1 MVRCEFKFA
10 LEFLALS
17 LLAAVNLFAVPIE
30 PFYFDNAVDQEE
42 TWDDLMKYKLWGTGH
57 DTTIMEN
64 GQPVPF
70 TYGVWFS
77 NNKVFITDSMGHSGS
92 ARGSLVF
99 ANEAHS
105 IGGPLAFGGGFYNGT
120 GQDTVLS
127 GPSRFGGTISLG
139 QNAYNSRNVVWR
151 GPVCAKAYER
161 FDRVGAN
168 QTCSDTSLPAID
180 ADLDVPKVKSGFT
193 YDREVSSYLFQSKT
207 DYIDIPE
214 GEGFYNIHVS
224 GDITMKSNNDTLYI
238 RMPEGRYVRIFID
251 GRFDISMDLHNIL
264 IVNVTGGTW
273 NETAQRWDGG
283 THQAVENKDYGGN
296 LLFYSPYDIVFP
308 SEKCTMQGTYIS
320 GGTIKFLDHYR
331 FAGQLLA
338 AKKVQIHHDFD
349 AGDFR
354 YVQFYP
360 AKLKVDNRKKL
371 REDHED
377 IGDTVRLYLSLE
389 PSTKVPFRYCYE
401 FKDKSA
407 DNSGT
412 KYANRADVVDANL
425 PLCENGDTVK
435 AHFEKGK
442 TTLETPII
450 LHAKYDALL
459 EQDERFYIRVCDLE
473 AAVYA
478 DGDRTENCASLPV
491 DIINVPKSPLGMDF
505 TVTGFMNDPL
515 VLDSFPAMLPDSSVL
530 ADYSV
535 KIEKTVSVGTLT
547 LDGTPVQ
554 VGDIIH
560 VSKLS
565 KLVFKGKTDEFGAPY
580 DSLRYSIIRNSDTTV
595 SDYSYQLAIN
605 LVTAMF
611 PVLENSKKDEP
622 VGYMET
628 DVNSPRFSILDATHT
643 FVIDSVTGLIKVA
656 QDSTIDYEVKNSYE
670 VGVSIKSGDVVKNVL
685 VQILVIDVNDP
696 PSIKDTTMSVR
707 ENEPVGTEVGML
719 AFYDQD
725 GPNSGF
731 RQNTFSLVGG
741 DSSKFAIDA
750 TSGKITTR
758 AVFDY
763 EALPADKKYFVIK
776 VQIIDNDGYKSL
788 ADVRIN
794 IVNVVETSVIVVTHA
809 ESGNGSFD
817 KSNPELPIKVN
828 DKTVTLSWTGDGIPQ
843 PDTTLKNLHEGNNV
857 VRLTYYDKTK
867 DGPAILDV
875 TIFVCTKTPELELST
890 KVEEIPAFNIYTV
903 VEQPAEGD
911 TSFYVNK
918 KNNDISIK
926 ITEPVLD
933 STYTDSTCNYKTR
946 DVKVSAVPF
955 DTLKL
960 SESTLKAV
968 QKISSEKIMLNDM
981 PSGGAKRSPYND
993 SLVLV
998 SYRERIGSDSVTIS
1012 YVTNAKGDVQG
1023 NRIKV
1028 SYETKIDGKTV
1039 TISYEADALTGEPV
1053 ESESGALYTV
1063 AYDYTDKNNVTVS
1076 VGYAVDSKGH
1086 VVKDEDCNVGYE
1098 VNYTYVNEFGNMAS
1112 RSIYIVVDLVAPKV
1126 EILSPHTDDVLY
1138 STYVDVKW
1146 TVDQNN
1152 GKGPVVM
1159 DTLKVQGLNKG
1170 ANTIVRYYR
1179 DKAGNSAADTVYVIM
1194 KDAKDVDISVET
1206 PVTLVSREKMEEYYA
1221 SHEPEKGQK
1230 FAVSIYNPKSG
1241 KEVETLRG
1249 GDFKTKT
1256 IKDGDEPYPGLK
1268 GHLGPTLAVDTKL
1281 PVVSA
1286 VSGLATLDDLVGKDG
1301 LVSYDGVE
1309 STNGEK
1315 HSVEEYVRDHCTVQF
1330 QADLGSDIS
1339 RASLFHTT
1347 MKVKIWVYTTIG
1359 NFVDYFTFEQELD
1372 NPDYT
1377 NDAGVMTLY
1386 FEQKPDKDGYV
1397 RTADGRLYGTGAY
1410 LYKTEVTMK
1419 SELQCDLPPV
1429 KGTEE
1434 ANKMGAVRKVSED
1447 LLKPFGY
1454 KRPDYK

>member
-10 LEFLALS
+10 LGILALS
-17 LLAAVNLFAVPIE
+17 LLATVNLFAVPIE
-30 PFYFDNAVDQEE
+30 PFYFEGAVDQEA
-42 TWDDLMKYKLWGTGH
+42 TWDDLMKYKLWGTG
-57 DTTIMEN
+57 ISGE
-64 GQPVPF
+64 
-70 TYGVWFS
+70 GVVFS
-77 NNKVFITDSMGHSGS
+77 NNKVFINDSNGYSGS
-92 ARGSLVF
+92 ATGGLSF
-99 ANEAHS
+99 TNEAHS
-105 IGGPLAFGGGFYNGT
+105 LGGPLAFGGGFSTGT
-120 GQDTVLS
+120 GGDSILN
-127 GPSRFGGTISLG
+127 GPSHFGGRISLTF
-139 QNAYNSRNVVWR
+139 NSSALGKVIWN
-151 GPVCAKAYER
+151 GPVCSDVNG
-161 FDRVGAN
+161 FDYFDNVRTSDGAVPEK
-168 QTCSDTSLPAID
+168 TCDAEKVPAID
-180 ADLDVPKVKSGFT
+180 KTLDVPKVNHSLIT
-193 YDREVSSYLFQSKT
+193 YDREVSSYLFEAKT
-207 DYIDIPE
+207 NYIDIPE
-214 GEGFYNIHVS
+214 GEGFYNIHVA
-224 GDITMKSNNDTLYI
+224 GDLTMKSYNDYLYI
-238 RMPEGRYVRIFID
+238 RMPEGRYVRIIID
-251 GRFDISMDLHNIL
+251 GRFNISSDLHNIL
-264 IVNVTGGTW
+264 VMTVKGGSW
-273 NETAQRWDGG
+273 NETAQQWEGG
-283 THQAVENKDYGGN
+283 TQETVENKDYGGN
-296 LLFYSPYDIVFP
+296 VLFYSPYDIEFP
-308 SEKCTMQGTYIS
+308 SEECHIQGTYIS
-320 GGTIKFLDHYR
+320 GGTIGFKDHYR
-331 FAGQLLA
+331 FAGQLL

-360 AKLKVDNRKKL
+360 AKLKVDNKKKL

-389 PSTKVPFRYCYE
+389 PSTRVPFRYCFE
-401 FKDKSA
+401 FPDKGAENSA
-407 DNSGT
+407 GG
-412 KYANRADVVDANL
+412 KYAHRQDVVDANL
-425 PLCENGDTVK
+425 PLCDQKDTVK
-435 AHFEKGK
+435 AYFEKGH
-442 TTLETPII
+442 TTLTNPIV

-459 EQDERFYIRVCDLE
+459 EEDERFYIRVCDLE

-478 DGDRTENCASLPV
+478 DGDRTEKCARLPI
-491 DIINVPKSPLGMDF
+491 DIVNVPKSPLGMDF
-505 TVTGFMNDPL
+505 TVVGFMNDPL
-515 VLDSFPAMLPDSSVL
+515 VLDSFPAMLPDSTTL
-530 ADYSV
+530 EDYSV

-547 LDGTPVQ
+547 FDGVPVQ
-554 VGDIIH
+554 VGDIIDA
-560 VSKLS
+560 KDLS
-565 KLVFKGKTDEFGAPY
+565 KLVFKGKVDEYGAPY
-580 DSLRYSIIRNSDTTV
+580 DSLRYSIVRNSDTTV
-595 SDYSYQLAIN
+595 SDYTYLLTIN
-605 LVTAMF
+605 LVSAMF
-611 PVLENSKKDEP
+611 PVFENSKKDVP
-622 VGYMET
+622 VGYVET
-628 DVNSPRFSILDATHT
+628 DLATPAFSIDDATGT
-643 FVIDSVTGLIKVA
+643 FAIDASTGLITVA
-656 QDSTIDYEVKNSYE
+656 VDSTIDYEVKDLYE
-670 VGVSIKSGDVVKNVL
+670 VFVTIKSGTTVKKVL
-685 VQILVIDVNDP
+685 VQIVVVDVNDP
-696 PSIKDTTMSVR
+696 PSIKDTVMSVR
-707 ENEPVGTEVGML
+707 ENEPVGTEVGVL
-719 AFYDQD
+719 AYYDQD

-741 DSSKFAIDA
+741 DSSLFAIDA

-758 AVFDY
+758 KVFDY
-763 EALPADKKYFVIK
+763 EALPADKKYYTIK

-794 IVNVVETSVIVVTHA
+794 ILDVVEKSTIVVTHA
-809 ESGNGSFD
+809 ESGNGNYEET
-817 KSNPELPIKVN
+817 NPKLPIKVN

-843 PDTTLKNLHEGNNV
+843 PDTTLENLHEGYNV

-867 DGPAILDV
+867 DGPAVLDV
-875 TIFVCTKTPELELST
+875 PIFVCTKTPEVEVST
-890 KVEEIPAFNIYTV
+890 KVAEISAFNIYTV

-926 ITEPVLD
+926 VTEPVLD

-946 DVKVSAVPF
+946 EINVASVPF

-981 PSGGAKRSPYND
+981 PSGKVKRTPYND

-998 SYRERIGSDSVTIS
+998 SYKERIGSDSVTIS
-1012 YVTNAKGDVQG
+1012 YVTDLKGDLKDK
-1023 NRIKV
+1023 RIKV

-1039 TISYEADALTGEPV
+1039 TISYEADALTGEV
-1053 ESESGALYTV
+1053 LESESGALYAV
-1063 AYDYTDKNNVTVS
+1063 AYDYTDKNNVTVTVS
-1076 VGYAVDSKGH
+1076 YAVDSKGH
-1086 VVKDEDCNVGYE
+1086 VVKDEDSNVGYQ

-1112 RSIYIVVDLVAPKV
+1112 RSIAIVVDLVAPKV

-1138 STYVDVKW
+1138 SNYVDVKW

-1159 DTLKVQGLNKG
+1159 DTLKVQGLSKG
-1170 ANTIVRYYR
+1170 GNTIVRYYR
-1179 DKAGNSAADTVYVIM
+1179 DKAGNSDADTVYVIM

-1221 SHEPEKGQK
+1221 AHEPEKGEK
-1230 FAVSIYNPKSG
+1230 FAVSIYNPKFG

-1256 IKDGDEPYPGLK
+1256 IENGDEPYPGLK

-1315 HSVEEYVRDHCTVQF
+1315 HTVEEYVSNHCTAEF
-1330 QADLGSDIS
+1330 QSSVGSDIS

-1347 MKVKIWVYTTIG
+1347 MKVKIWVYTTLG
-1359 NFVDYFTFEQELD
+1359 NFVDYFTFEQVLD

-1429 KGTEE
+1429 SAAEE

>member
-17 LLAAVNLFAVPIE
+17 LLAAVNLFASEID
-30 PFYFDNAVDQEE
+30 PFVFSGPTNDAQQEAY
-42 TWDDLMKYKLWGTGH
+42 WDDLMKYKLWGTGK
-57 DTTIMEN
+57 
-64 GQPVPF
+64 GA
-70 TYGVWFS
+70 YGVEFIS
-77 NNKVFITDSMGHSGS
+77 QDIYITDTNGYVGSGRGGFKMG
-92 ARGSLVF
+92 
-99 ANEAHS
+99 NIKHS
-105 IGGPLAFGGGFYNGT
+105 IGGPLAFKGDFVFGDGT
-120 GQDTVLS
+120 DEILS
-127 GPSRFGGTISLG
+127 GPSRFGGKFNIGDNPYNTNSLIFRG
-139 QNAYNSRNVVWR
+139 KYCVDGDKSRMDKGLAR
-151 GPVCAKAYER
+151 GN
-161 FDRVGAN
+161 G
-168 QTCSDTSLPAID
+168 SLDCNDPSIPDID
-180 ADLDVPKVKSGFT
+180 EHLDVPTVNPSLAKYSL
-193 YDREVSSYLFQSKT
+193 ELSSWSAAENT
-207 DYIDIPE
+207 DNFIDIPP
-214 GEGFYNIHVS
+214 GEGMYDIHITGDFNITS
-224 GDITMKSNNDTLYI
+224 NKSNVYF
-238 RMPEGRYVRIFID
+238 RMPPTGRLTRVFID
-251 GRFDISMDLHNIL
+251 GHLNISKQLHHIGV
-264 IVNVTGGTW
+264 IQ
-273 NETAQRWDGG
+273 AKDMSSWDGSSWG
-283 THQAVENKDYGGN
+283 SEDTKVANSDYAGN
-296 LLFYSPYDIVFP
+296 LLIYTPYGIEFP
-308 SEKCTMQGTYIS
+308 ASECNIQGTYIS
-320 GGTIKFLDHYR
+320 GDSIGFWQHYK
-331 FAGQLLA
+331 FAGQIL
-338 AKKVQIHHDFD
+338 AKKITIVADFD

-354 YVQFYP
+354 YVRFNP
-360 AKLKVDNRKKL
+360 SELKVDNKKKL

-389 PSTKVPFRYCYE
+389 PSTRVPFRYCYE
-401 FKDKSA
+401 FLDKGA
-407 DNSGT
+407 ENGAGG
-412 KYANRADVVDANL
+412 KYAHREDIVDAGL
-425 PLCENGDTVK
+425 PLCDKGDTVR
-435 AHFEKGK
+435 AQFEKGK
-442 TTLETPII
+442 TTLTTPIV

-459 EQDERFYIRVCDLE
+459 EEDERFYIRVCDLE

-478 DGDRTENCASLPV
+478 DGDRTEKCARLPI

-515 VLDSFPAMLPDSSVL
+515 VLDSFPAMLPDSSVF

-580 DSLRYSIIRNSDTTV
+580 DSLRYSIVRNSDTTV

-628 DVNSPRFSILDATHT
+628 DVSSPRFSILDATHT

-741 DSSKFAIDA
+741 DSSKFSIDA

-794 IVNVVETSVIVVTHA
+794 ILDVVEKSTIVVTHA
-809 ESGNGSFD
+809 ESGNGNYD
-817 KSNPELPIKVN
+817 ETNPKLPIKVN

-843 PDTTLKNLHEGNNV
+843 PDTTLKNLHEGYNV

-867 DGPAILDV
+867 DGPAVLDV
-875 TIFVCTKTPELELST
+875 PIFVCTKTPEVELST
-890 KVEEIPAFNIYTV
+890 KVAEISAFNIYTV
-903 VEQPAEGD
+903 VEQPAEDD

-918 KNNDISIK
+918 KSNDISIK

-946 DVKVSAVPF
+946 DIKVSAVPF

-998 SYRERIGSDSVTIS
+998 SYRERIGGDSVTVS

-1028 SYETKIDGKTV
+1028 SYGTKIDGKTV
-1039 TISYEADALTGEPV
+1039 SISYEADALTGEPV

-1086 VVKDEDCNVGYE
+1086 VVKDEDSNVGYE

-1315 HSVEEYVRDHCTVQF
+1315 HSVEEYVRDHCTAQF

>member
-10 LEFLALS
+10 LGILALS
-17 LLAAVNLFAVPIE
+17 LLATVNLFAVPIE
-30 PFYFDNAVDQEE
+30 PFYFEGAVDQEA
-42 TWDDLMKYKLWGTGH
+42 TWDDLMKYKLWGTGL
-57 DTTIMEN
+57 N
-64 GQPVPF
+64 GE
-70 TYGVWFS
+70 GVVFS
-77 NNKVFITDSMGHSGS
+77 NNKVFINDSNGYSGS
-92 ARGSLVF
+92 ATGSLSF
-99 ANEAHS
+99 TNEAHS
-105 IGGPLAFGGGFYNGT
+105 LGGPLAFGGGFSTGT
-120 GQDTVLS
+120 GGDSILN
-127 GPSRFGGTISLG
+127 GPSHFGGRISLTF
-139 QNAYNSRNVVWR
+139 NSSALGKVIWN
-151 GPVCAKAYER
+151 GPVCSDVNG
-161 FDRVGAN
+161 FDYFDNVRTSDGAVPEK
-168 QTCSDTSLPAID
+168 TCDAEKVPAID
-180 ADLDVPKVKSGFT
+180 KTLDVPKVSSGFT
-193 YDREVSSYLFQSKT
+193 YDREVSSYLFEAKT
-207 DYIDIPE
+207 NYIDIPE
-214 GEGFYNIHVS
+214 GEGFYNIHVA
-224 GDITMKSNNDTLYI
+224 GDLTMKSYNDYLYI
-238 RMPEGRYVRIFID
+238 RMPEGRYVRIIID
-251 GRFDISMDLHNIL
+251 GRFNISSDLHNIL
-264 IVNVTGGTW
+264 VMTVKGGSW
-273 NETAQRWDGG
+273 NETAQQWEGG
-283 THQAVENKDYGGN
+283 TQETVENKDYGGN
-296 LLFYSPYDIVFP
+296 VLFYSPYDIEFP
-308 SEKCTMQGTYIS
+308 SEECHIQGTYIS
-320 GGTIKFLDHYR
+320 GGTIGFKDHYR
-331 FAGQLLA
+331 FAGQLL

-360 AKLKVDNRKKL
+360 AKLKVDNKKKL

-389 PSTKVPFRYCYE
+389 PSTRVPFRYCFE
-401 FKDKSA
+401 FPDKGAENSA
-407 DNSGT
+407 GG
-412 KYANRADVVDANL
+412 KYAHRQDVVDANL
-425 PLCENGDTVK
+425 PLCDQKDTVK
-435 AHFEKGK
+435 AYFEKGH
-442 TTLETPII
+442 TTLTNPIV

-459 EQDERFYIRVCDLE
+459 EEDERFYIRVCDLE

-478 DGDRTENCASLPV
+478 DGDRTEKCARLPI
-491 DIINVPKSPLGMDF
+491 DIVNVPKSPLGMDF
-505 TVTGFMNDPL
+505 TVVGFMNDPL
-515 VLDSFPAMLPDSSVL
+515 VLDSFPAMLPDSTTL
-530 ADYSV
+530 EDYSV

-547 LDGTPVQ
+547 FDGVPVQ
-554 VGDIIH
+554 VGDIID
-560 VSKLS
+560 VKDLP
-565 KLVFKGKTDEFGAPY
+565 KLVFKGKVDEYGAPY
-580 DSLRYSIIRNSDTTV
+580 DSLRYSIVRNSDTTV
-595 SDYSYQLAIN
+595 SDYTYQLTIN
-605 LVTAMF
+605 LVSAMF
-611 PVLENSKKDEP
+611 PVYENSKKDVP
-622 VGYMET
+622 VGYVET
-628 DVNSPRFSILDATHT
+628 DLATPVFSIDDATGT
-643 FVIDSVTGLIKVA
+643 FAIDAATGLISVA
-656 QDSTIDYEVKNSYE
+656 VDSTIDYEVKDLYE
-670 VGVSIKSGDVVKNVL
+670 VFVTIKSGTTVKKVL
-685 VQILVIDVNDP
+685 VQIVVVDVNDP
-696 PSIKDTTMSVR
+696 PSIKDTVMSVR
-707 ENEPVGTEVGML
+707 ENEPVGTEVGVL
-719 AFYDQD
+719 AYYDQD

-741 DSSKFAIDA
+741 DSSLFAIDA

-758 AVFDY
+758 KVFDY
-763 EALPADKKYFVIK
+763 EALPADKKYYTIK

-794 IVNVVETSVIVVTHA
+794 ILDVVEKSTIVVTHA
-809 ESGNGSFD
+809 ESGNGNYEET
-817 KSNPELPIKVN
+817 NPKLPIKVN

-843 PDTTLKNLHEGNNV
+843 PDTTLENLHEGYNV

-867 DGPAILDV
+867 DGPAVLDV
-875 TIFVCTKTPELELST
+875 PIFVCTKTPEVEVST
-890 KVEEIPAFNIYTV
+890 KVAEISAFNIYTV

-926 ITEPVLD
+926 VTEPVLD

-946 DVKVSAVPF
+946 EINVASVPF

-981 PSGGAKRSPYND
+981 PSGKVKRTPYND

-998 SYRERIGSDSVTIS
+998 SYKERIGSDSVTIS
-1012 YVTNAKGDVQG
+1012 YVTDLKGDLKDK
-1023 NRIKV
+1023 RIKV

-1039 TISYEADALTGEPV
+1039 TISYEADALTGEV
-1053 ESESGALYTV
+1053 LESESGALYAV
-1063 AYDYTDKNNVTVS
+1063 AYDYTDKNNVTVTVS
-1076 VGYAVDSKGH
+1076 YAVDSKGH
-1086 VVKDEDCNVGYE
+1086 VVKDEDSNVGYQ

-1112 RSIYIVVDLVAPKV
+1112 RSIAIVVDLVAPKV

-1138 STYVDVKW
+1138 SNYVDVKW

-1159 DTLKVQGLNKG
+1159 DTLKVQGLSKG
-1170 ANTIVRYYR
+1170 GNTIVRYYR
-1179 DKAGNSAADTVYVIM
+1179 DKAGNSDADTVYVIM

-1221 SHEPEKGQK
+1221 AHEPEKGEK
-1230 FAVSIYNPKSG
+1230 FAVSIYNPKFG

-1256 IKDGDEPYPGLK
+1256 IENGDEPYPGLK

-1315 HSVEEYVRDHCTVQF
+1315 HTVEEYVSNHCTAEF
-1330 QADLGSDIS
+1330 QSSLGSDIS

-1347 MKVKIWVYTTIG
+1347 MKVKIWVYTTLG
-1359 NFVDYFTFEQELD
+1359 NFVDYFTFEQVLD

-1429 KGTEE
+1429 SAAEE

>member
-1 MVRCEFKFA
+1 MVRCEYKFA
-10 LEFLALS
+10 LGFWALCFF
-17 LLAAVNLFAVPIE
+17 AAVNAFAVPIE
-30 PFYFDNAVDQEE
+30 PFYFENAVDQEA

-64 GQPVPF
+64 GQQVSI

-77 NNKVFITDSMGHSGS
+77 NNKVFITDSLGYSGS

-105 IGGPLAFGGGFYNGT
+105 IGGPLAFGGGFKNGT
-120 GQDTVLS
+120 GQDTIMT
-127 GPSRFGGTISLG
+127 GPSRFGGTISIE

-168 QTCSDTSLPAID
+168 QTCSDTLLPAID
-180 ADLDVPKVKSGFT
+180 SDLDVPKVKTGFT
-193 YDREVSSYLFQSKT
+193 YNLVKDSYLFQNKT

-214 GEGFYNIHVS
+214 GEGFYNIHVT
-224 GDITMKSNNDTLYI
+224 GNVTMKSNNDTLYI
-238 RMPEGRYVRIFID
+238 RMPEGRFVRIFID
-251 GRFDISMDLHNIL
+251 GQFDISMDLHNIL
-264 IVNVTGGTW
+264 VMTITGGSW
-273 NETAQRWDGG
+273 NESAQRWEGG
-283 THQAVENKDYGGN
+283 TQQVVENKDYAGN
-296 LLFYSPYDIVFP
+296 VLFYSPNDIIFP

-354 YVQFYP
+354 YVPFFP
-360 AKLKVDNRKKL
+360 AKLKVDKKL

-389 PSTKVPFRYCYE
+389 PSTRVPFRYCYE
-401 FKDKSA
+401 FLDDGAENTAGS
-407 DNSGT
+407 
-412 KYANRADVVDANL
+412 KYAHRQDVVDANL
-425 PLCENGDTVK
+425 PLCANGDTVR
-435 AHFEKGK
+435 AHFEKGH
-442 TTLETPII
+442 TTLTNPII
-450 LHAKYDALL
+450 LHAKYDALA
-459 EQDERFYIRVCDLE
+459 EKEERFYIRVCDLE

-478 DGDRTENCASLPV
+478 DGDRTEKCARLPI
-491 DIINVPKSPLGMDF
+491 DIINVPKSPLSADF
-505 TVTGFMNDPL
+505 TVIGFMNDPL
-515 VLDSFPAMLPDSSVL
+515 VIDSFPALNPDSSL
-530 ADYSV
+530 LKDYSV
-535 KIEKTVSVGTLT
+535 RIEKLVSVGTLT
-547 LDGTPVQ
+547 LDGTPVK

-560 VSKLS
+560 VNNLS

-580 DSLRYSIIRNSDTTV
+580 DSLRYSIIRNSDNTI
-595 SDYSYQLAIN
+595 SDDTYQLAIN
-605 LVTAMF
+605 LVSAMF

-622 VGYMET
+622 VGYVET
-628 DVNSPRFSILDATHT
+628 DMTSPTFSILDATNT
-643 FVIDSVTGLIKVA
+643 FVIDPASGLIKVA
-656 QDSTIDYEVKNSYE
+656 KDSTIDYEVKNSYE

-696 PSIKDTTMSVR
+696 PSIEDTTMSVR
-707 ENEPVGTEVGML
+707 ENEPVGTEVGVL
-719 AFYDQD
+719 AYYDQD

-731 RQNTFSLVGG
+731 RQNKFSLIGG
-741 DSSKFAIDA
+741 DSSLFAIDA
-750 TSGKITTR
+750 TSGVITTR
-758 AVFDY
+758 EVFDY
-763 EALPADKKYFVIK
+763 EALPADKKYYTVK

-794 IVNVVETSVIVVTHA
+794 IVNVVENSVIVVTHA

-817 KSNPELPIKVN
+817 KANPELPIKVN

-843 PDTTLKNLHEGNNV
+843 PDTTLKKLHEGNNV

-875 TIFVCTKTPELELST
+875 TIFVCTKTPEVELST
-890 KVEEIPAFNIYTV
+890 KVDEIVPDNIYTV

-918 KNNDISIK
+918 KKNDILISLK
-926 ITEPVLD
+926 EPVLD

-946 DVKVSAVPF
+946 DIKVSAVPF
-955 DTLKL
+955 DTLKV
-960 SESTLKAV
+960 SQSTLNTMK
-968 QKISSEKIMLNDM
+968 KISSEKIMLNDM
-981 PSGGAKRSPYND
+981 PSSKVTKSPFND

-998 SYRERIGSDSVTIS
+998 SYTDKVGGEKVTVS
-1012 YVTNAKGDVQG
+1012 YVTNAKGDLHDG
-1023 NRIKV
+1023 LIKV

-1039 TISYEADALTGEPV
+1039 TVSYKADALTGEPV
-1053 ESESGALYTV
+1053 ESESGALYMV
-1063 AYDYTDKNNVTVS
+1063 AYDYTDKNDVTVS
-1076 VGYAVDSKGH
+1076 VGYSIDSKGH
-1086 VVKDEDCNVGYE
+1086 VVKDVDKNVIYE
-1098 VNYTYVNEFGNMAS
+1098 VNYTYVNEFGNTAS
-1112 RSIYIVVDLVAPKV
+1112 RSIAIVIDLIAPEVK
-1126 EILSPHTDDVLY
+1126 ILSPHTDDVLF
-1138 STYVDVKW
+1138 SNYVDVKW
-1146 TVDQNN
+1146 TVDQKD
-1152 GKGPVVM
+1152 GRGAQVM

-1170 ANTIVRYYR
+1170 GNTIIRYYR
-1179 DKAGNSAADTVYVIM
+1179 DKAGNVDGDTVYVIM
-1194 KDAKDVDISVET
+1194 KDAKDVDISVVK
-1206 PVTLVSREKMEEYYA
+1206 PVTLVTRDKTEEYYA
-1221 SHEPEKGQK
+1221 SNEPEKGQK
-1230 FAVSIYNPKSG
+1230 FAVTIYNSKTG

-1249 GDFKTKT
+1249 GDFKTK
-1256 IKDGDEPYPGLK
+1256 KGSGDEPYPGYS

-1281 PVVSA
+1281 PVMSA
-1286 VSGLATLDDLVGKDG
+1286 VGGLATLDDLVGKDG
-1301 LVSYDGVE
+1301 LVSLDGLE
-1309 STNGEK
+1309 STNGTK
-1315 HSVEEYVRDHCTVQF
+1315 ATVEDYVREHCTAEF
-1330 QADLGSDIS
+1330 QGSLGTDIS

-1359 NFVDYFTFEQELD
+1359 NFVDYFTFDQVLD
-1372 NPDYT
+1372 DPDYT

-1397 RTADGRLYGTGAY
+1397 RTANGRLYATGAY

-1429 KGTEE
+1429 KGAEE
-1434 ANKMGAVRKVSED
+1434 ANKMGAIRKVSED

-1454 KRPDYK
+1454 KRPENK

>member
-30 PFYFDNAVDQEE
+30 PFYFENAVDQEA
-42 TWDDLMKYKLWGTGH
+42 TWDDLMKYKLWGTGLPG
-57 DTTIMEN
+57 DN
-64 GQPVPF
+64 
-70 TYGVWFS
+70 YGVAFIGQD
-77 NNKVFITDSMGHSGS
+77 VQITDSNGYTGSTNAGFEMRNIMHS
-92 ARGSLVF
+92 L
-99 ANEAHS
+99 
-105 IGGPLAFGGGFYNGT
+105 GGPLAFKGSFHNGD
-120 GQDTVLS
+120 GQDTILS
-127 GPSRFGGTISLG
+127 GPSHFGGNFEVGNNAVGNDNMVLHGTYCVEG
-139 QNAYNSRNVVWR
+139 QTSSMSKGLAKGNGTLNCNA
-151 GPVCAKAYER
+151 E
-161 FDRVGAN
+161 DI
-168 QTCSDTSLPAID
+168 PAID
-180 ADLDVPKVKSGFT
+180 THLDVPKVNTSGFNFS
-193 YDREVSSYLFQSKT
+193 REVDSYTFKDKT
-207 DYIDIPE
+207 NYIDIPE
-214 GEGFYNIHVS
+214 GEGFYDIHVK
-224 GDITMKSNNDTLYI
+224 GNLLLDHNNDNLFI

-251 GRFDISMDLHNIL
+251 GNFTITSTLHNIL
-264 IVNVTGGTW
+264 VMTVKGGEWSETNQQWVGGTQ
-273 NETAQRWDGG
+273 ET
-283 THQAVENKDYGGN
+283 VENKDYGGN
-296 LLFYSPYDIVFP
+296 LLFYSPNNIAFP
-308 SEKCTMQGTYIS
+308 AEDCHIQGTYIS
-320 GGTIKFLDHYR
+320 GGTISFEQHYK

-338 AKKVQIHHDFD
+338 KKVSINAEFK

-360 AKLKVDNRKKL
+360 AKLKVDNKKKL

-389 PSTKVPFRYCYE
+389 PSTRVPFRYCYE
-401 FKDKSA
+401 FYDKGA
-407 DNSGT
+407 VNGAGGV
-412 KYANRADVVDANL
+412 YAHREDIVDTGI
-425 PLCENGDTVK
+425 PLCANGDTVR

-442 TTLETPII
+442 TTLANPII

-459 EQDERFYIRVCDLE
+459 EDDERFYIRVCDLE

-478 DGDRTENCASLPV
+478 DGDRTEKCARLPI
-491 DIINVPKSPLGMDF
+491 DIINVPKSPLSADF
-505 TVTGFMNDPL
+505 TVIGFMNDPL
-515 VLDSFPAMLPDSSVL
+515 VIDSFPAMNPDSSL
-530 ADYSV
+530 LKDYSV

-547 LDGTPVQ
+547 LDGNPVK
-554 VGDIIH
+554 VGDVID
-560 VSKLS
+560 VKDLP
-565 KLVFKGKTDEFGAPY
+565 KLVFKGKADEFGAPY
-580 DSLRYSIIRNSDTTV
+580 DSLRYSIIRNSDNTV
-595 SDYSYQLAIN
+595 SDYSYLLSIN
-605 LVTAMF
+605 LVSALF
-611 PVLENSKKDEP
+611 PVPENSKKDTP
-622 VGYMET
+622 VGYVET
-628 DVNSPRFSILDATHT
+628 DMASPTFSMADPTGT
-643 FVIDSVTGLIKVA
+643 FVIDASSGLITVA
-656 QDSTIDYEVKNSYE
+656 EDSTIDYEVKDMYLVNVTITS
-670 VGVSIKSGDVVKNVL
+670 GTATKSVA
-685 VQILVIDVNDP
+685 VQIVVVDVNDP

-707 ENEPVGTEVGML
+707 ENEPVGTEVGVL

-817 KSNPELPIKVN
+817 KANPELPIKVN

-998 SYRERIGSDSVTIS
+998 SYRERIGSDSVTVS

-1039 TISYEADALTGEPV
+1039 TISYVADALTGEPV
-1053 ESESGALYTV
+1053 ESESGAFYTV
-1063 AYDYTDKNNVTVS
+1063 AYNYTDKNNETVS

-1086 VVKDEDCNVGYE
+1086 VVKDEDSNVGYE
-1098 VNYTYVNEFGNMAS
+1098 VNYTYVNEFGNTAS

-1138 STYVDVKW
+1138 SNYVDVKW

-1179 DKAGNSAADTVYVIM
+1179 DKAGNSDADTVYVIM

-1221 SHEPEKGQK
+1221 AHEPEKGQK

-1249 GDFKTKT
+1249 GDFKTKA

-1315 HSVEEYVRDHCTVQF
+1315 HSVEEYVRDHCTAQF

-1429 KGTEE
+1429 KGAEE